1 MMNKWLLTAGLI
13 GSAGQALAADTVAPV
28 VTPSVASGAYSSAQK
43 FTLSVKDSV
52 DTAPKVYFTKD
63 GTLPTTES
71 ALYKSGLTIK
81 VVDKGVSRDL
91 FLRTLAVDASG
102 NIRRQSFNYYI
113 DSAPVVTPSLAA
125 GSYKGDKSITLSV
138 KDETD
143 TAPVVY
149 YTIDGTLPGKSSP
162 VYTAGTAIKGTASS
176 KSLDLR
182 IRTLAMDS
190 DGNYRRQ
197 IFDYKLDP
205 DTTAPVV
212 TASVAAGTYSSAQ
225 SVKLTVTDDTDAA
238 PKLYY
243 TTDGTTPTSSS
254 TAYTAGAAIAIS
266 KSATLQVLAVDATGN
281 SKVYSYAYVIKSADT
296 TAPVVTAS
304 VAAGTYAAAQ
314 SVTLTVSDDTDS
326 APALYYTTDGTTPTT
341 SSTKYTTAIA
351 ISASATLKVLAV
363 DASANS
369 KVYSYAYV
377 INADTWYFRGTP
389 NSWATTLMN
398 QEGTLYCTTQT
409 FGAAST
415 NPRFKVDH
423 YGDWKENYPTAD
435 YTVTADTTYKICFN
449 PTSKAFTVVK
459 SSTGT
464 TDTTAPV
471 ATASV
476 AAGTYTSAQSVT
488 LTVTDDVDTAP
499 ALYYTIDGTTP
510 TTSSTRYSSA
520 IAINATTTLKVLA
533 VDATGNSQVY
543 SFAYTINSGT
553 TTTDSWYFRGTSNNW
568 VATAM
573 TAEGSLFCTTQTFGA
588 SSTSPR
594 FKIDNYANWTE
605 SYPTADYTVSADST
619 YKICFNPT
627 SKAITAT
634 KQAGA
639 DTTGPVISATPSA
652 GSYSTTQYIGLSAT
666 DDQDSSP
673 VLYYTTDGTE
683 PTTSSTKYT
692 NQTITA
698 SDKVTSGADLT
709 IKTLAVDATG
719 NKTTNTFTYY
729 IGDTSSTTSGDF
741 RSESIYFVMTARFYD
756 GDSSN
761 NYYNRDRYKA
771 GDPQWRGDFKG
782 LISQLDYIKDLG
794 FTAIWVTPPVENR
807 SGLDYHG
814 YHAYDWTKVDPR
826 LESVDATYQDFINA
840 AHAKGLKVIQDVVVN
855 HSSQYG
861 IRDQVWIDHLP
872 IKYYVPTGSTQGK
885 IVNGPYLGNLG
896 DYKTTNRD
904 DNDNSVAPAWF
915 QARHNSD
922 PDGTTPLVDPNTGTS
937 VPLAGYNANRF
948 FGFDAS
954 TLDKTWYH
962 QQGFMAGGDWENATS
977 LYNKHMAGDCVDLN
991 TGNAT
996 VRTYLNNAIHKYLD
1010 MGVDA
1015 IRLDT
1020 AKHVERSELLTYT
1033 QDWQAYKPGL
1043 FIFGEVLV
1051 KGAGF
1056 GSEIT
1061 NDNASAIIRPWWYTR
1076 TGSSAST
1083 PSGDSGLSVLDF
1095 PLFSTFRDN
1104 VTKGSLGGIKSIFD
1118 YDYLY
1123 ADPTKLVTFF
1133 QNHDVGPDN
1142 DFKYRFGGEK
1152 ANAALAYNVLWTVR
1166 GIPSLYYGEEVMF
1179 QAGLPEDLAGSSDT
1193 LDQTGRAYFGDKLD
1207 NKATLQADTLYQHI
1221 KRLNQIRKAIPAL
1234 QTGTMSNVSNSDSY
1248 LSFVRSSSS
1257 SYVVVGLANGSS
1269 QTLTVSSVKNG
1280 TYTDAVTGNT
1290 IKVTNG
1296 SLTFTVKPYS
1306 IGTYVLDGPG
1316 KVGSDGNW
1324 LK

>member
-13 GSAGQALAADTVAPV
+13 GSAGHALAADTVAPV
-28 VTPSVASGAYSSAQK
+28 VTPSVAPGAYSSAQK

-52 DTAPKVYFTKD
+52 DTAPKVYYTKD

-149 YTIDGTLPGKSSP
+149 YTVDGSLPGKSSP

-326 APALYYTTDGTTPTT
+326 APTLYYTTDGTTPTT

-449 PTSKAFTVVK
+449 PTSKA
-459 SSTGT
+459 
-464 TDTTAPV
+464 
-471 ATASV
+471 
-476 AAGTYTSAQSVT
+476 
-488 LTVTDDVDTAP
+488 
-499 ALYYTIDGTTP
+499 
-510 TTSSTRYSSA
+510 
-520 IAINATTTLKVLA
+520 
-533 VDATGNSQVY
+533 
-543 SFAYTINSGT
+543 
-553 TTTDSWYFRGTSNNW
+553 
-568 VATAM
+568 
-573 TAEGSLFCTTQTFGA
+573 
-588 SSTSPR
+588 
-594 FKIDNYANWTE
+594 
-605 SYPTADYTVSADST
+605 
-619 YKICFNPT
+619 
-627 SKAITAT
+627 ITAT

-709 IKTLAVDATG
+709 IKTLAVDASG

-1306 IGTYVLDGPG
+1306 IGAYVLDGPG